1 MEHKFIQNSG
11 LGFFSD
17 TFNLLH
23 AYMVCKRDNIPF
35 YVNSSEWTF
44 GHWADYFTSLTER
57 GDHKVEKTA
66 TDCGDADRQFRVI
79 DYKDGIREVFTF
91 QPYLL
96 EKAYEVISGDYVAI
110 FIRRGDKLLGEA
122 LYIPAEHYVTLALQN
137 NPKIIFVQTDDY
149 RAYLEI
155 REIVASRCPEVQVI
169 TTCPTNKLGFFYNSL
184 NIHTGRCCAYMI
196 DNKLVSNT
204 ANIEYLVTVAPQK
217 PLTEFTAEETR
228 AHVEEMLVGIII
240 CQRAKTVVL
249 DHMSNVSRF
258 IAFSHP
264 GGKEAIQ
271 AIEDMNIM
279 FAPNVPLMPRYN
291 YTDEKYIRNPR
302 YHSIYNDYI

>member
-1 MEHKFIQNSG
+1 MEYKFIRNSG

-35 YVNSSEWTF
+35 YVNSEEWTF

-57 GDHKVEKTA
+57 NAHVVEKTA
-66 TDCGDADRQFRVI
+66 TDCGEADRQFRVI
-79 DYKDGIREVFTF
+79 DYKNGIREVFTF

-96 EKAYEVISGDYVAI
+96 EKASELISGDYVAI
-110 FIRRGDKLLGEA
+110 FIRRGDKLLGES
-122 LYIPAEHYVTLALQN
+122 LYIPVEHYVQLALEK
-137 NPKIIFVQTDDY
+137 NPNIIFVQTDDY

-155 REIVASRCPEVQVI
+155 RDIVSKLSPDIQVI
-169 TTCPTNKLGFFYNSL
+169 TTCPPNKFGFFYSTINLNS
-184 NIHTGRCCAYMI
+184 GRCCAYMI
-196 DNKLVSNT
+196 DNNLVSNT
-204 ANIEYLVTVAPQK
+204 ANLQYLATVSPQK
-217 PLTEFTAEETR
+217 PLTEFTPEEIS
-228 AHVEEMLVGIII
+228 AHIEEMLVGIII
-240 CQRAKTVVL
+240 CQRAKFVVL

-264 GGKEAIQ
+264 GGKEAIC
-271 AIEDMNIM
+271 AIEDMNII
-279 FAPNVPLMPRYN
+279 FAANVPLIPRYD

-302 YHSIYNDYI
+302 HHSIYNDYI